1 MYVDSKKKQ
10 SVLRSNDGP
19 CLKQILP
26 HYMKKK
32 REKLLRTS
40 FGIIHPSWGF

>member
-1 MYVDSKKKQ
+1 MYVDFKKKQ
-10 SVLRSNDGP
+10 SVLRSNDSP

-32 REKLLRTS
+32 KKLLRTR
-40 FGIIHPSWGF
+40 FGIIHSSWGF